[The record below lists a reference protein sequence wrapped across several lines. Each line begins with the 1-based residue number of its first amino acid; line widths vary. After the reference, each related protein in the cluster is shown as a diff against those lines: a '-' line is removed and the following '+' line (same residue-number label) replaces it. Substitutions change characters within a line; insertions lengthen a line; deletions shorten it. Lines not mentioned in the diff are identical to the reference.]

1 MLVESQVTAVS
12 SGNPFGEPARV
23 GSRAGYACSEGALIM
38 GAKAGLQATTVPNG
52 KSFGE
57 PARVG
62 SRAEC
67 ALSERAPILERT
79 VPFG

>member
-1 MLVESQVTAVS
+1 
-12 SGNPFGEPARV
+12 
-23 GSRAGYACSEGALIM
+23 M